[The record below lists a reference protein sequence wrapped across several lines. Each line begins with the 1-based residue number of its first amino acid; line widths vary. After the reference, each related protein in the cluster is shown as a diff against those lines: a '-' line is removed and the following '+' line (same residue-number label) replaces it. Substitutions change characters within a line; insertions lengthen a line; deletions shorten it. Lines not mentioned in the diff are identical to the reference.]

1 VLIGSKTVDNFIYY
15 RNNGP
20 LNNPVFVKVTD
31 NFIPS
36 CDIGAYSY
44 PAFSDI
50 DNDNDLD
57 LFIGCDLSVGFFRNT
72 GSSTAPAYTLVTD
85 SLPLNVFNF
94 NFAPALGDLDNDG
107 KKDMVLGYFSLAKL
121 RYFKNTG
128 TVANPVFTYQPS
140 QMDTMNLVQSSAPAL
155 ADLDNDG
162 DKDLLVG
169 NSSGRLTYYVNN
181 GNASSFNYQFV
192 SNNYQG
198 ISVGN
203 DASPNLSDLDG
214 DGDLDLLIGNRMGA
228 IYHYRNN
235 GTPQSPN
242 FALITNNYAGINVFM
257 ASVPCVVDINT
268 DTDKDLFV
276 GNTKGGLY
284 FYENWDVFGI
294 QPIGNEI
301 PTSFS
306 LYQNYPNPFNPTT
319 KIKFDITKHEKAELK
334 IYDAL
339 GKEVATLLNSP
350 LNPGTYEADWDGSTY
365 PSGIYFYR
373 LAVGDVTDTKKMV
386 MVK

>member
-1 VLIGSKTVDNFIYY
+1 
-15 RNNGP
+15 
-20 LNNPVFVKVTD
+20 
-31 NFIPS
+31 
-36 CDIGAYSY
+36 
-44 PAFSDI
+44 
-50 DNDNDLD
+50 
-57 LFIGCDLSVGFFRNT
+57 
-72 GSSTAPAYTLVTD
+72 
-85 SLPLNVFNF
+85 
-94 NFAPALGDLDNDG
+94 
-107 KKDMVLGYFSLAKL
+107 
-121 RYFKNTG
+121 
-128 TVANPVFTYQPS
+128 
-140 QMDTMNLVQSSAPAL
+140 MDTMNLVQSSAPAL